1 MALFLSLTNG
11 ASVRFCG
18 SLVKS
23 LGRGQAYEL
32 QVEAVDVLGECE
44 PEVRTRIIDGLRIS
58 N

>member
-1 MALFLSLTNG
+1 MTSFPSLTNG
-11 ASVRFCG
+11 ASVRFGG

-32 QVEAVDVLGECE
+32 QVEAVDVLGECN
-44 PEVRTRIIDGLRIS
+44 PEVRTCVIGELWIS